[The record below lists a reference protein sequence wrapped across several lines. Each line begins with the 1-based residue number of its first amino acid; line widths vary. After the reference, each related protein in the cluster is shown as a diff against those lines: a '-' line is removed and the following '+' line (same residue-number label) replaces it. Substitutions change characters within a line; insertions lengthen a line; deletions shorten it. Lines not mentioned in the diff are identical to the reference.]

1 MSRTFTAD
9 ELKQIL
15 DDHSKWVRGVS
26 GGQRADLYGADLR
39 DANLRDAN
47 LYGANL
53 RDANLYGADL
63 YGAYLR
69 DANLYGADLSGANLR
84 GANLSGADLYGADLS
99 GADLYGA
106 NLSGANLRGANLRDA
121 NLSGANLR
129 GANLYG
135 ADLSGA
141 DLYGADLYGAN
152 LRDANLRDAQHIP
165 VLHCSVLP
173 DEGEFICYKKV
184 TGNVVLTLLVPEY
197 AARIT
202 PYSDR
207 KSRVSHAI
215 PLKAER
221 DGKTISETDFKSLH
235 DSSFIYRIGELAECK
250 NFNGDRTKVCTT
262 GLHVYATKA
271 EAREHQ

>member
-69 DANLYGADLSGANLR
+69 DANLYGADLRGANLR
-84 GANLSGADLYGADLS
+84 GANLRGADLYGADLYGADLY

-106 NLSGANLRGANLRDA
+106 NLS
-121 NLSGANLR
+121 
-129 GANLYG
+129 
-135 ADLSGA
+135 
-141 DLYGADLYGAN
+141 GAN